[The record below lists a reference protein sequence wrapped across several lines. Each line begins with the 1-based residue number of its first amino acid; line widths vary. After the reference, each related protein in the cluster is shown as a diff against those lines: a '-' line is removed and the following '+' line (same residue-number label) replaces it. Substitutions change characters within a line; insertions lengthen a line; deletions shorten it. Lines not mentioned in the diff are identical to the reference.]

1 MTSNIELE
9 RISLQDLKKL
19 VEEAKKWD
27 LKLVLIGGYA
37 VRAYTKPRRF
47 TKDLDF
53 VTNREGL
60 GQMKGFLHYM
70 IYEYKSGEFWLSGSK
85 KLNETWI
92 DLHMSVDKVHDI
104 TTGYDYPVTP
114 DFFKNSQ
121 KRKITAYFEE
131 NSHMSLQAQISSI
144 EDLLIMKLIPLRDK
158 DLVDIIALILDSYDQ
173 MNPLRLYQSIHE
185 ANLRSDI
192 NSRLTTLFLQI
203 KRRERINQTWR
214 NITGTE
220 YRISHS
226 EITSLKKRIKKIM
239 ETIAK

>member
-1 MTSNIELE
+1 MTSNTELE
-9 RISLQDLKKL
+9 RKSLQDLKKL
-19 VEEAKKWD
+19 VEEAEKWD

-47 TKDLDF
+47 TKDIDF
-53 VTNREGL
+53 VTIREGL
-60 GQMKGFLHYM
+60 GQMKGFLQYM
-70 IYEYKSGEFWLSGSK
+70 NYEYKSGEFWLSGSK

-92 DLHMSVDKVHDI
+92 DLHMSIDKVHDI
-104 TTGYDYPVTP
+104 TTGYDYPITP
-114 DFFKNSQ
+114 NFFQNSQ
-121 KRKITAYFEE
+121 KRKITAYFDE
-131 NSHMSLQAQISSI
+131 NSYLSIQAQACPI

-158 DLVDIIALILDSYDQ
+158 DLIDVLALILDSYDQ
-173 MNPLRLYQSIHE
+173 INPSTLYQNIHE
-185 ANLRSDI
+185 ANLHSHI

-203 KRRERINQTWR
+203 KRKERLNQTWR

-226 EITSLKKRIKKIM
+226 EITSLKKRTKKLI

>member
-9 RISLQDLKKL
+9 RVSLEDLKKL
-19 VEEAKKWD
+19 VKVAKEWE
-27 LKLVLIGGYA
+27 LKLALIGGYA

-53 VTNREGL
+53 VTIREGL

-70 IYEYKSGEFWLSGSK
+70 NYEYKSGEFWLSVSK

-92 DLHMSVDKVHDI
+92 DLHMSIDKVHDI
-104 TTGYDYPVTP
+104 TTGYDYPITP
-114 DFFKNSQ
+114 NFFQNSQ

-131 NSHMSLQAQISSI
+131 NAHISLQAKICPI

-158 DLVDIIALILDSYDQ
+158 DLIDTIALILDSYDQ
-173 MNPLRLYQSIHE
+173 INPSRLYQNIHE
-185 ANLRSDI
+185 ANLRAHI

-203 KRRERINQTWR
+203 KRKERINQTWR

-220 YRISHS
+220 YRISHG
-226 EITSLKKRIKKIM
+226 EITSLKKRIKKLI

>member
-70 IYEYKSGEFWLSGSK
+70 NYEYKSGEFWLSGSK

-185 ANLRSDI
+185 ANLRSHI

>member
-1 MTSNIELE
+1 MTSNTELE

-19 VEEAKKWD
+19 VEEAKEWT

-37 VRAYTKPRRF
+37 IRAYTKPRRF

-53 VTNREGL
+53 VTIREGL
-60 GQMKGFLHYM
+60 GQMKGFLHHM
-70 IYEYKSGEFWLSGSK
+70 NYEYKSGEFWLSGSK

-92 DLHMSVDKVHDI
+92 DLHMSIDKVHDI

-114 DFFKNSQ
+114 NFFKSSQ

-131 NSHMSLQAQISSI
+131 NSYLSLQAQICPI
-144 EDLLIMKLIPLRDK
+144 EDLLIMKLIPMRDK
-158 DLVDIIALILDSYDQ
+158 DLVDVIALILDSHDQ
-173 MNPLRLYQSIHE
+173 IKPSRLYQIIHE
-185 ANLRSDI
+185 ANLRPHI
-192 NSRLTTLFLQI
+192 NSRLTTLFLQT
-203 KRRERINQTWR
+203 KRKERINQTWR

-226 EITSLKKRIKKIM
+226 EITSLKKRIKKLM

>member
-19 VEEAKKWD
+19 VEEAKEWD

-53 VTNREGL
+53 VTIREGL

-70 IYEYKSGEFWLSGSK
+70 NYEYKSGEFWLSGSK

-92 DLHMSVDKVHDI
+92 DLHMSIDKVHDI

-114 DFFKNSQ
+114 DFFQNLQ
-121 KRKITAYFEE
+121 KRKITTYFEE
-131 NSHMSLQAQISSI
+131 NSHMSLQAQISPI

-158 DLVDIIALILDSYDQ
+158 DLIDVIALILDSYDQ
-173 MNPLRLYQSIHE
+173 INPSRFYQSIHK
-185 ANLRSDI
+185 ANLRSHI

-203 KRRERINQTWR
+203 KRKERINQTWR

-226 EITSLKKRIKKIM
+226 EIASLKKRIKKLM

>member
-9 RISLQDLKKL
+9 RTSLEDLKKL
-19 VEEAKKWD
+19 VEEAKQWN

-53 VTNREGL
+53 VTIREGL
-60 GQMKGFLHYM
+60 GQMKGFLHHM
-70 IYEYKSGEFWLSGSK
+70 NYEYKSGEFWLSGSK
-85 KLNETWI
+85 KLKETWI
-92 DLHMSVDKVHDI
+92 DLHMSIDKVHDI
-104 TTGYDYPVTP
+104 TTGYDYPITP
-114 DFFKNSQ
+114 NFFKNSQ

-131 NSHMSLQAQISSI
+131 NSYLSLQAQISSI

-158 DLVDIIALILDSYDQ
+158 DLIDVIALVLDSYGQ
-173 MNPLRLYQSIHE
+173 INPSRLTQSIHE
-185 ANLRSDI
+185 ANLRSHI
-192 NSRLTTLFLQI
+192 NSRLTTLFLQT
-203 KRRERINQTWR
+203 KRKERINQTWR

-226 EITSLKKRIKKIM
+226 EITSLKKRIKKLI

>member
-1 MTSNIELE
+1 
-9 RISLQDLKKL
+9 
-19 VEEAKKWD
+19 
-27 LKLVLIGGYA
+27 
-37 VRAYTKPRRF
+37 
-47 TKDLDF
+47 

-70 IYEYKSGEFWLSGSK
+70 NYEYKSGEFWLSGSK

-185 ANLRSDI
+185 ANLRSHI